1 MGRHWPNGG
10 SLGPLGRISGV
21 LPCCRPWPS
30 LNPAQIYFFTVVSGY
45 GTGQRG
51 DQEKYNSVYS
61 MTGLNSDTGLGGRSD
76 PWDSRVDP
84 ASGALYGHVRQESTA
99 SETGMLDNP
108 GDAPRQVVPAPPFH
122 SFGQSSGSNYSQQD
136 SYKDPYYRDPQRPQ

>member
-1 MGRHWPNGG
+1 
-10 SLGPLGRISGV
+10 
-21 LPCCRPWPS
+21 
-30 LNPAQIYFFTVVSGY
+30 
-45 GTGQRG
+45 
-51 DQEKYNSVYS
+51 

-84 ASGALYGHVRQESTA
+84 ATGARYGHVRQESTA
-99 SETGMLDNP
+99 SETGMLDNHP
-108 GDAPRQVVPAPPFH
+108 RDAPGGEVAPPPLPLH